1 MDSIDSLNTET
12 IIIRTGESSLRDTTF
27 FEENKNE
34 GSDDESE
41 DESDKNESNEKGGG
55 IGIQMFAF
63 KSLVA
68 THVNFANDKFEPLP
82 ILDDYPNETYG
93 NNLFVNY
100 YYYYSSPVIF
110 IFKLFIYN
118 LR

>member
-12 IIIRTGESSLRDTTF
+12 IIIRTGESSLKDTLYPGSIAQ
-27 FEENKNE
+27 ENKNE

-41 DESDKNESNEKGGG
+41 ESDKDELNEKGGG

-68 THVNFANDKFEPLP
+68 THVNFDNDKFEPLP
-82 ILDDYPNETYG
+82 ILDDDYPNETYG
-93 NNLFVNY
+93 NDLFVNY
-100 YYYYSSPVIF
+100 YYFKVQFF
-110 IFKLFIYN
+110 IFKLFI
-118 LR
+118 